1 MSKIGPLRK
10 NDQQVQNR
18 INELSTPSNL
28 ISTRP
33 SAPSS
38 SQTRRQAKMQDTA
51 GFTDGR
57 KVSGKSF
64 GMKMGSKEIDSPST
78 FSTKQAAAIKKAPG
92 FKNKEKA
99 EKRATKMAHIRNK
112 GTDAIKSGNQ
122 AKAQRLRK
130 RYDRQKNRL
139 SKS

>member
-1 MSKIGPLRK
+1 MSRIRPLRK
-10 NDQQVQNR
+10 NDQQVQDR
-18 INELSTPSNL
+18 IDKLSTPSNL
-28 ISTRP
+28 VSTRP

-38 SQTRRQAKMQDTA
+38 AQTRRQAKIQDTA

-57 KVSGKSF
+57 KVNSKSF

-78 FSTKQAAAIKKAPG
+78 FSAKQAATITKAPA

-99 EKRATKMAHIRNK
+99 AKRATKMAHIRNK

-130 RYDRQKNRL
+130 RYDRQSKRL